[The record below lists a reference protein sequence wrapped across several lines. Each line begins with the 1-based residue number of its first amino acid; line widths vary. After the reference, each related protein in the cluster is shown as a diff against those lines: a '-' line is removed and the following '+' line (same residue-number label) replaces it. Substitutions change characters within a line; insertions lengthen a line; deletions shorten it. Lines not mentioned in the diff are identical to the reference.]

1 MNNQEL
7 VWRHLVK
14 RMYDECGTT
23 KAEEF
28 IRRVEAGE
36 HDVIS
41 PWSSKWQDRAVIP
54 EECGYC
60 GGTGEVACSSTNYMS
75 CPRCS
80 KGAYL

>member
-1 MNNQEL
+1 MPNPEL

-36 HDVIS
+36 HDVPS
-41 PWSSKWQDRAVIP
+41 PWTFSKKDT

-75 CPRCS
+75 CPACS
-80 KGAYL
+80 KS